1 MDVYSVF
8 AHHFPSLSRANNV
21 RSQWAVSE
29 GSPHHPRQPTSPPP
43 LSPSRRLP
51 QQPAS
56 GRPDGL
62 GVLHGHKK
70 KTMLYEQEEGPGGGR
85 NLRDYNR
92 PDSSLGK
99 KWISLT
105 SQLLVENNS
114 QFNTN
119 LPIESRYRS
128 QPCNLLGLLIKEYAA

>member
-1 MDVYSVF
+1 
-8 AHHFPSLSRANNV
+8 
-21 RSQWAVSE
+21 
-29 GSPHHPRQPTSPPP
+29 
-43 LSPSRRLP
+43 
-51 QQPAS
+51 
-56 GRPDGL
+56 
-62 GVLHGHKK
+62 
-70 KTMLYEQEEGPGGGR
+70 MLYEQEEGPGGGR

-128 QPCNLLGLLIKEYAA
+128 QPYNLLGLLIKEYAA